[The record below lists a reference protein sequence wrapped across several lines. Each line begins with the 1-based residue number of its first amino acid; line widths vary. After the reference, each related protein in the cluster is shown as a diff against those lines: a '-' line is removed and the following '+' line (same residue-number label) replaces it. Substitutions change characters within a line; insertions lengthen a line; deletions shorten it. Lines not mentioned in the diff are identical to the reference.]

1 MADRKSVEAG
11 RRPAGGVGCID
22 PCRAARRNIAPGPRF
37 TLRHWRRHRRDAA
50 DDRLAPSQEPV
61 TRVGP
66 RKAFAVAAG
75 MGLLLG
81 ALPPVLGAAPAS
93 AEPQVYVYTVL
104 HPSYGRIGTLT
115 DTVDR
120 SATGR
125 TQIDSRLRIA
135 VELMG
140 VVLFR
145 QQSDVT
151 EVMHGD
157 RLISLDSITNKDGK
171 HLEVHGKA
179 EGNRFVVDA
188 TTGFF
193 SGPAST
199 APSDPWALERTGPHT
214 LVYTSTGHI
223 RDAQVT
229 GGQSQTFTL
238 NGSEVSLRHFVI
250 DGFNRQEVWLDSAG
264 IPVMVRSVE
273 D

>member
-37 TLRHWRRHRRDAA
+37 TLRHWRRHQRDAA
-50 DDRLAPSQEPV
+50 DDRFAPSQEPV

-104 HPSYGRIGTLT
+104 HPTYGRIGTLT

-120 SATGR
+120 SEDK
-125 TQIDSRLRIA
+125 TQIESKLRVA

-140 VVLFR
+140 VTLFR
-145 QQSDVT
+145 QRSDVT
-151 EVMHGD
+151 EVMEGD
-157 RLISLDSITNKDGK
+157 RLIWLHSVTDKGDK

-179 EGNRFVVDA
+179 EGGKFVVDA
-188 TTGFF
+188 TAGSFI
-193 SGPAST
+193 GPATT
-199 APSDPWALERTGPHT
+199 APSDPWALERTGTHT
-214 LVYTSTGHI
+214 LVYTSTGRI
-223 RDAQVT
+223 VEAQVS
-229 GGQSQTFTL
+229 GGQ
-238 NGSEVSLRHFVI
+238 
-250 DGFNRQEVWLDSAG
+250 
-264 IPVMVRSVE
+264 
-273 D
+273 